1 MDKSNEIIYYQVD
14 IAVMCSGSTAYDL
27 TEIHRFKYL
36 GGYYVFDVMA
46 KIQDIIAISVIR
58 IRESDKHDLR
68 SKTVYMVE
76 NIC

>member
-1 MDKSNEIIYYQVD
+1 
-14 IAVMCSGSTAYDL
+14 MCSCSPAYDL
-27 TEIHRFKYL
+27 TEIHRLKYFI
-36 GGYYVFDVMA
+36 GYSVFDIMA
-46 KIQDIIAISVIR
+46 KIQDIVAISVIR